1 MIAGLR
7 SLDRSPALPPM
18 MSPPIARDLELQM
31 AQGLGP
37 KARSAMLA
45 AFAAQA
51 IEDAKQQNKRMLG
64 VVPPYDVYVDGR
76 EGAPLTSVKPD
87 GTIRAE
93 FQLVNEALVW
103 INTQLQMHSPV
114 LTGRYAKSHELFADG
129 VDTENP
135 NAAPPAE
142 EYVFLNTQP
151 YSRKIERGQSPQA
164 PDGVY
169 QAVATLAQRRF
180 GNVAKITFS
189 YRTAIG
195 GDIIGGRAGDRSK
208 LRNPAII
215 VRLR

>member
-1 MIAGLR
+1 M
-7 SLDRSPALPPM
+7 ALKTRVQ
-18 MSPPIARDLELQM
+18 PIVRDLELFQSLD
-31 AQGLGP
+31 LGP

-45 AFAAQA
+45 AFAAET
-51 IEDAKQQNKRMLG
+51 IEEAKAQNKQALG
-64 VVPPYDVYVDGR
+64 AVPPYEVFVDGR

-93 FQLVNEALVW
+93 FQLVNEALAW
-103 INTQLQMHSPV
+103 ISTQLQMHSPV
-114 LTGRYAKSHELFADG
+114 LTGRFAKSHELFADG

-135 NAAPPAE
+135 NVAPPAE
-142 EYVFLNTQP
+142 EYVFINTQP
-151 YSRKIERGQSPQA
+151 YARKIERGMSPQA

-189 YRTAIG
+189 YRTVAG
-195 GDIIGGRAGDRSK
+195 GE
-208 LRNPAII
+208 RNPAII

>member
-1 MIAGLR
+1 M
-7 SLDRSPALPPM
+7 AL
-18 MSPPIARDLELQM
+18 SVRIQPISRELELFVKED
-31 AQGLGP
+31 LGP

-45 AFAAQA
+45 AFAAEA
-51 IEDAKQQNKRMLG
+51 IAEAAQQNAKVLG
-64 VVPPYDVYVDGR
+64 RVPPYDVYVDGR
-76 EGAPLTSVKPD
+76 EGAPLTSVKPE

-93 FQLVNEALVW
+93 FQLVNEALAW
-103 INTQLQMHSPV
+103 IATQLQLHSPV

-151 YSRKIERGQSPQA
+151 YARKIEGYRGLGGVVHRAPSSPQA

-195 GDIIGGRAGDRSK
+195 GEIIGGKAGDRSSM
-208 LRNPAII
+208 RNPAII
-215 VRLR
+215 VRLF

>member
-1 MIAGLR
+1 
-7 SLDRSPALPPM
+7 
-18 MSPPIARDLELQM
+18 
-31 AQGLGP
+31 
-37 KARSAMLA
+37 MLA
-45 AFAAQA
+45 AFAAET
-51 IEDAKQQNKRMLG
+51 IEEAKQQNKQVLG
-64 VVPPYDVYVDGR
+64 VVPPYEVFVDGR

-87 GTIRAE
+87 GVIRAE
-93 FQLVNEALVW
+93 FQLVNEALAW
-103 INTQLQMHSPV
+103 IYTQLQMHSPV

-142 EYVFLNTQP
+142 EYVFVNTQP
-151 YSRKIERGQSPQA
+151 YARKIEARADPPQA

-195 GDIIGGRAGDRSK
+195 GEIIGGRAGDRSK

>member
-1 MIAGLR
+1 M
-7 SLDRSPALPPM
+7 ALKTRVQ
-18 MSPPIARDLELQM
+18 PIVRDLELFQ
-31 AQGLGP
+31 AADLGP

-45 AFAAQA
+45 AFAAET
-51 IEDAKQQNKRMLG
+51 IEEAKAQNKQVLG
-64 VVPPYDVYVDGR
+64 VVPPYEVFVDGR

-87 GTIRAE
+87 GVIRAE
-93 FQLVNEALVW
+93 FELINEALAW
-103 INTQLQMHSPV
+103 IFQQLQIHSPV
-114 LTGRYAKSHELFADG
+114 LTGQYARSHELFADG
-129 VDTENP
+129 VDVGNP
-135 NAAPPAE
+135 NVAPPAE

-151 YSRKIERGQSPQA
+151 YARKIEGYRGLGGVTHRAPSSPQA

-195 GDIIGGRAGDRSK
+195 GDIIGGKAGDRSQ

>member
-1 MIAGLR
+1 M
-7 SLDRSPALPPM
+7 ALKTRVE
-18 MSPPIARDLELQM
+18 PISREFELFL
-31 AQGLGP
+31 AQDLGP

-45 AFAAQA
+45 AFAAET
-51 IEDAKQQNKRMLG
+51 IEEVKQQNKQVLG
-64 VVPPYDVYVDGR
+64 AVPPYDVFVDGR

-87 GTIRAE
+87 GVIRAE
-93 FQLVNEALVW
+93 FQLVNEALAW
-103 INTQLQMHSPV
+103 IFQQLQQHSPV
-114 LTGRYAKSHELFADG
+114 RTGRYASSHELFADG
-129 VDTENP
+129 VGTENP

-142 EYVFLNTQP
+142 EYVFLNTQK
-151 YSRKIERGQSPQA
+151 YARKIEGDKGRPPSSPQA

-169 QAVATLAQRRF
+169 QAVATLARRKF

-195 GDIIGGRAGDRSK
+195 GDIIGGKAGDRSR

>member
-1 MIAGLR
+1 M
-7 SLDRSPALPPM
+7 AL
-18 MSPPIARDLELQM
+18 SVRIQPISRELELFVKED
-31 AQGLGP
+31 LGP

-45 AFAAQA
+45 AFAAEVIA
-51 IEDAKQQNKRMLG
+51 EAAQQNAKVLG
-64 VVPPYDVYVDGR
+64 RVPPYDVYVDGR
-76 EGAPLTSVKPD
+76 EGAPLTSVKPE

-93 FQLVNEALVW
+93 FQLVNEALAW
-103 INTQLQMHSPV
+103 IATQLQMHSPV
-114 LTGRYAKSHELFADG
+114 RTGRYAKSHELFADG

-180 GNVAKITFS
+180 GNVAKITFA

-195 GDIIGGRAGDRSK
+195 GDIIGGKAGDRSDM
-208 LRNPAII
+208 RNPAII
-215 VRLR
+215 VRLF

>member
-1 MIAGLR
+1 M
-7 SLDRSPALPPM
+7 ALKTRVQ
-18 MSPPIARDLELQM
+18 PISRDLDLFLSED
-31 AQGLGP
+31 LGS

-45 AFAAQA
+45 AFAAET
-51 IEDAKQQNKRMLG
+51 IEEAKAQNKQVLG
-64 VVPPYDVYVDGR
+64 VVPPHEIYVDGR
-76 EGAPLTSVKPD
+76 EGAPLASVKPD

-93 FQLVNEALVW
+93 FQLVNEALAW
-103 INTQLQMHSPV
+103 ISTQLQMHSPV
-114 LTGRYAKSHELFADG
+114 LTGHYASSHELFADG

-151 YSRKIERGQSPQA
+151 YARKIEGYRGLAGVVHRAPSSPQA

-195 GDIIGGRAGDRSK
+195 GDIIGGKAGDRSK